1 VRNYYEILDLP
12 DGASKQEIKKAY
24 RKLAFK
30 FHPDKNKSEGSD
42 TRFLEISEAYEMLM
56 SPISKNFKKQSKEQQ
71 KKQREDELKKAR
83 ERAKENLRK
92 RYNDLKKQEEKEQSK
107 QYVIGIYI
115 FVSIVLLII
124 VSYSSYYA
132 WFNNQAYANSDT
144 VLGHVTFV
152 DYRSFNIKFQTAEK
166 LYDLNK
172 NGDRSFEDLNGK
184 NGMPLE
190 IGEEFLVVYNKK
202 QPEYFDVLYK
212 PLTRQTF
219 RIYEQIT
226 TAKIEMWLKENNHKY
241 DEYRANCMF
250 HLLFKEFGVD
260 GIAHM
265 YFYNEP
271 LIENTK
277 HNSWNFESFRNQ
289 QVFINCVNFCQQ

>member
-1 VRNYYEILDLP
+1 MRDYYKILGLP
-12 DGASKQEIKKAY
+12 VNANKQEIKKAY

-30 FHPDKNKSEGSD
+30 YHPDKNNDSGSESK
-42 TRFLEISEAYEMLM
+42 FLEISEAYEMLM
-56 SPISKNFKKQSKEQQ
+56 SPKRKKLDGKSGAEHQ
-71 KKQREDELKKAR
+71 KQREEEIKKAR
-83 ERAKENLRK
+83 ARAKENLRK

-107 QYVIGIYI
+107 QYLIGIYI

-144 VLGHVTFV
+144 VLGTVTFV
-152 DYRSFNIKFQTAEK
+152 DYRSFNIKFQTPEK

-190 IGEEFLVVYNKK
+190 VGEEFLVVYNKK
-202 QPEYFDVLYK
+202 NPEYFDVLYE
-212 PLTRQTF
+212 PLTKQTF

-226 TAKIEMWLKENNHKY
+226 TAKIEHYLMENNYKFE
-241 DEYRANCMF
+241 EYRANCMF
-250 HLLFKEFGVD
+250 HLLYKEFGVD
-260 GIAHM
+260 GLAHM

-271 LIENTK
+271 LIENTD
-277 HNSWNFESFRNQ
+277 HNSWNFESFSNQ
-289 QVFINCVNFCQQ
+289 QAFINCVNFCQQ